1 MQFALRIAR
10 VPELTLPDEEMLDP
24 RRTTAYW
31 AGLDGILDAMLAFER
46 APETCDFVILMT
58 KEPEA

>member
-24 RRTTAYW
+24 RRTTAYR
-31 AGLDGILDAMLAFER
+31 AGLDGILDAIRAFER
-46 APETCDFVILMT
+46 APEICDLVTLMQN
-58 KEPEA
+58 EQEA